1 MKLGLFQSA
10 GGDRLLI
17 VIHHLVID
25 TVSWRILL
33 EDIEK
38 LYSQYNSG
46 QNLQLPFKTDSFK
59 IWSERLTGYAT
70 SETLLKQKSYWTA
83 VSKEL
88 KPVLKADQ
96 AEKSNLLSDS
106 GTAVIRI
113 SEENTGIL
121 LKNTNSVFNS
131 RINDILLTAVAVSIY
146 ECFGCSSIPVA
157 MEGHGR
163 EELFQDISINRTV
176 GWFTS
181 MYPLILEVAP
191 AGDDPSARVERI
203 RQITAAV
210 PDNGVGYGIL
220 KHLSTDTALS
230 DIRSASLPQISFNYL
245 GQFDTDIQ
253 NNSYS
258 MAEESL
264 GNTLSN
270 NKHRLFEIDFNAMVM
285 YGVLQVSVIYGK
297 NRFATKTIETI
308 CDSLEQT
315 LLAIAAY
322 CAGMD
327 GKQPEVAGFTY
338 KGLTVSDI
346 DSIFG

>member
-1 MKLGLFQSA
+1 
-10 GGDRLLI
+10 
-17 VIHHLVID
+17 
-25 TVSWRILL
+25 
-33 EDIEK
+33 
-38 LYSQYNSG
+38 
-46 QNLQLPFKTDSFK
+46 
-59 IWSERLTGYAT
+59 
-70 SETLLKQKSYWTA
+70 
-83 VSKEL
+83 
-88 KPVLKADQ
+88 
-96 AEKSNLLSDS
+96 
-106 GTAVIRI
+106 
-113 SEENTGIL
+113 
-121 LKNTNSVFNS
+121 
-131 RINDILLTAVAVSIY
+131 
-146 ECFGCSSIPVA
+146 
-157 MEGHGR
+157 
-163 EELFQDISINRTV
+163 
-176 GWFTS
+176 
-181 MYPLILEVAP
+181 
-191 AGDDPSARVERI
+191 VERI